1 MGALISVLLIWV
13 VTGVLVYLAVLRVI
27 QAQYE
32 INATVMLITAAVGV
46 VVNIMYVSFPNNV
59 NNMYTS
65 IFGEVGLLSTDYN
78 ITMFDLSVIT
88 CLPRTL
94 IRWGVDTNDVFCSS

>member
-13 VTGVLVYLAVLRVI
+13 VTAVLVYLAVLRVM

-46 VVNIMYVSFPNNV
+46 VVNIMYVSLPNNV
-59 NNMYTS
+59 SNTYTS
-65 IFGEVGLLSTDYN
+65 IFGEVGLLSTDHN
-78 ITMFDLSVIT
+78 ITMFDFSVIT
-88 CLPRTL
+88 CLISL
-94 IRWGVDTNDVFCSS
+94 S